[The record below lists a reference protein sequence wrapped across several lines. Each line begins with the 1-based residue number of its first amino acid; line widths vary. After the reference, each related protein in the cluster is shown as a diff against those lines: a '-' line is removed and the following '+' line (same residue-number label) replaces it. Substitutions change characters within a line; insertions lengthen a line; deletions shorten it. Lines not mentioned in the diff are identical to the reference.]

1 MDFGDA
7 LAAGSSGRSEGSSTS
22 TRELHSQHIYELQL
36 EVNALRAEI
45 QTLRS
50 ALQALEESLARAWVN
65 QTGHH
70 QRLSWLEGIIQTLR
84 AACRVF
90 LEPGAMN
97 TFSASILQQLA
108 GVTREQLDGALPPA
122 QATLGPPEL
131 PFAPVPDLGDAF
143 PANPS
148 PASAS
153 ADNWGFVGFT
163 GDFEGSTNDFT
174 APVSEVEVQQTHE
187 FPPSPP
193 VGFNPNHFEAHLAP
207 LCEPDEQAPSLSLLG
222 SGDENT
228 AWYEDVRAMS
238 ESHFSLVPSASKRDF
253 GEEVRPGRI
262 ARAVGDERSR
272 TAVASPALPWER
284 GVFRAIFGD
293 EGLTSPF
300 DNLVLKMPGP
310 LVPAHVPPAEP
321 KIPEP
326 PIPSADIASRA
337 FKSFK
342 DVHPS
347 DERDMVMDRAVCKL
361 QHIIC
366 RTDVDRLSP
375 ELAKAASSKDA
386 TDEVFGIVSACV
398 GLRSPHTVVKRANA
412 ILAYLRWCDK
422 EGYEK
427 PFCEDS
433 VWSFISYLKKEK
445 AAPTR
450 AASLI
455 SALRFANFVL
465 GLSVSEVLA
474 SRRILGLSAQL
485 GVKKKATNRA
495 RPLKVSEV
503 RFMHGVLE
511 DESAP
516 IWDRAICAYLLLALY
531 ARARHSDLVLV
542 EEVIADF
549 DRQCSGYLEIRLR
562 FHKTAQTIAK
572 KNDLLPVIVSSKGIV
587 KGDWLGL
594 ATDVFERVGLTLDGT
609 VGSFHPDAARALYFT
624 DPPAPTVVPQAPEFR
639 AAVKAKVE
647 IINDSASERAESE
660 GQHSSSGSESSDS
673 ESQDDSDSS
682 SESIA
687 PIKAPRLEIEQW
699 DAADCAANS
708 RTRTLH
714 LLKFVSGGGNLIA
727 TCGRTSEVMV
737 QAAQAHM
744 SFRRYLGVLTCTVG
758 CPKLLL
764 LAMSSL
770 IDSGAHFKRRAD
782 EVGLSS
788 AGWTILQALG
798 ITSVGKA
805 AYTITSPG
813 EPVTE
818 PIFRDWVADNAAG
831 MTLGDQSCLKR
842 LVFESQTLVVAEL
855 RDQVSGSQS
864 SAPRRVPEAERDR
877 RLNDLRAALPGITL
891 EGVNMPSN
899 ALLDSCCQ
907 QERDNLLKYIPPEK
921 ATSRTHEL
929 TNPRP
934 THQALQVEASK
945 IVLKSDADAV
955 EYQPVNVLQTME
967 ALRRRGLAMVFAQ
980 MISYDAYDR
989 YVNRLFNHLSRD
1001 PPPGLNRVNV
1011 TQLVNADKQVF
1022 ALLAEW
1028 GVKPRRDTAGEY
1040 PLDREMHRALESYE
1054 VSIALMHQA
1063 PQGKFPF
1070 KNNRKRHPSRPSTP
1084 DPPTKLP
1091 KGKGRGKGAKGGPA
1105 MPKELVDLKAN
1116 ATTPE
1121 GVSSRTRS
1129 ASVLPPAL
1137 ERLRSPLKQFC
1148 IVIHSCL
1155 SLPRLLSQL
1164 ETWLMHAIPYPLLVN
1179 STPKPCFPAA
1189 GGLWIEGAGE
1199 EVCPDPGHPDAKGHV
1214 LQLHEPIQFD
1224 AHRLHATCPWTGN
1237 RTVLAAFVINDFHK
1251 LDAQH
1256 RQLLQHTAFRLPSLS
1271 TGELLPLR
1279 PSIASRFPVVLEIF
1293 AGTARVTAAL
1303 RRCGFVGAQGVDH
1316 VVVDHA
1322 ACPVLLADLTTQEG
1336 QRLTMMWLSSPHVVG
1351 VFIAP
1356 PCGTSSR
1363 AREIALPG
1371 PSPAPLRSLTFPDGL
1386 PHLSGLNLVRVNRAN
1401 QLYHF
1406 TTTICAEAHHRNLII
1421 AVENPRSSLYW
1432 STSFWA
1438 AAASLC
1444 PMHTDFQHCA
1454 FGGRRP
1460 KWTRLC
1466 HNHQAF
1472 HALHRV
1478 CPGGACAAQHLPWG
1492 RSEDGSFAT
1501 ASETA
1506 YPPQLATAIAQCFAR
1521 AVTFLPEAEP
1531 SVAAMR
1537 ATSGLQPKASAVPP
1551 LVPEHKAVLVMTGP
1565 SDATSL
1571 PTLRARLPEPW
1582 SDSRFAPAGPVP
1594 AHSQLLRADKK
1605 GSDRLELAWG
1615 ICWSPE
1621 EFIHKAVQAGHPK
1634 KFDSLLP
1641 SALSHSIDVN
1651 AKTTPADRAGLRAE
1665 WFAKWTKR
1673 AAELSGDE
1681 KKLKSSLPE
1690 YARKIVLPKRILL
1703 WREILEDLK
1712 YPDIGVLDEM
1722 LEGVHLTSEQL
1733 RSKASESRQRIIDAI
1748 KSQGHLDEALEQ
1760 KVDEEVEL
1768 GWLSEP
1774 IDPADLPEDATI
1786 SRRFAIEQSGKIRL
1800 IDDLSDSGVNGSVQT
1815 TESPKPQ
1822 SLDVVAAMA
1831 LACLRQ
1837 LPGTPMLGKTFD
1849 LKSAYRQMFVSPD
1862 DLILSS
1868 QRACAIVASSSP
1880 KNLWATHLSVF
1891 HIPSNATPAIS
1902 KNP

>member
-1 MDFGDA
+1 
-7 LAAGSSGRSEGSSTS
+7 
-22 TRELHSQHIYELQL
+22 
-36 EVNALRAEI
+36 
-45 QTLRS
+45 
-50 ALQALEESLARAWVN
+50 
-65 QTGHH
+65 
-70 QRLSWLEGIIQTLR
+70 
-84 AACRVF
+84 
-90 LEPGAMN
+90 
-97 TFSASILQQLA
+97 
-108 GVTREQLDGALPPA
+108 
-122 QATLGPPEL
+122 
-131 PFAPVPDLGDAF
+131 
-143 PANPS
+143 
-148 PASAS
+148 
-153 ADNWGFVGFT
+153 
-163 GDFEGSTNDFT
+163 
-174 APVSEVEVQQTHE
+174 
-187 FPPSPP
+187 
-193 VGFNPNHFEAHLAP
+193 
-207 LCEPDEQAPSLSLLG
+207 
-222 SGDENT
+222 
-228 AWYEDVRAMS
+228 
-238 ESHFSLVPSASKRDF
+238 
-253 GEEVRPGRI
+253 
-262 ARAVGDERSR
+262 
-272 TAVASPALPWER
+272 
-284 GVFRAIFGD
+284 VFRAIFGD
-293 EGLTSPF
+293 EGLTNPF

-375 ELAKAASSKDA
+375 ELAQAASSKDA

-445 AAPTR
+445 
-450 AASLI
+450 
-455 SALRFANFVL
+455 
-465 GLSVSEVLA
+465 VLA

-609 VGSFHPDAARALYFT
+609 VGSVPVYAKEEALKAVRALEPMCQAVAAGSFHPDAARALYFT

-727 TCGRTSEVMV
+727 ACGRTSEVMV
-737 QAAQAHM
+737 QAVPR
-744 SFRRYLGVLTCTVG
+744 SFDVHSGLSEAPFARHVLVI
-758 CPKLLL
+758 
-764 LAMSSL
+764 

-955 EYQPVNVLQTME
+955 EYQPVNALQTME

-1011 TQLVNADKQVF
+1011 TQLVNADKQ
-1022 ALLAEW
+1022 E
-1028 GVKPRRDTAGEY
+1028 GYTAAEY

-1054 VSIALMHQA
+1054 
-1063 PQGKFPF
+1063 
-1070 KNNRKRHPSRPSTP
+1070 
-1084 DPPTKLP
+1084 
-1091 KGKGRGKGAKGGPA
+1091 
-1105 MPKELVDLKAN
+1105 
-1116 ATTPE
+1116 
-1121 GVSSRTRS
+1121 
-1129 ASVLPPAL
+1129 
-1137 ERLRSPLKQFC
+1137 
-1148 IVIHSCL
+1148 
-1155 SLPRLLSQL
+1155 
-1164 ETWLMHAIPYPLLVN
+1164 
-1179 STPKPCFPAA
+1179 A

-1279 PSIASRFPVVLEIF
+1279 PSIASRFPLSGPKVLI
-1293 AGTARVTAAL
+1293 TWSWIML
-1303 RRCGFVGAQGVDH
+1303 
-1316 VVVDHA
+1316 
-1322 ACPVLLADLTTQEG
+1322 PVL
-1336 QRLTMMWLSSPHVVG
+1336 
-1351 VFIAP
+1351 
-1356 PCGTSSR
+1356 C
-1363 AREIALPG
+1363 
-1371 PSPAPLRSLTFPDGL
+1371 
-1386 PHLSGLNLVRVNRAN
+1386 
-1401 QLYHF
+1401 
-1406 TTTICAEAHHRNLII
+1406 
-1421 AVENPRSSLYW
+1421 
-1432 STSFWA
+1432 
-1438 AAASLC
+1438 
-1444 PMHTDFQHCA
+1444 
-1454 FGGRRP
+1454 
-1460 KWTRLC
+1460 
-1466 HNHQAF
+1466 
-1472 HALHRV
+1472 
-1478 CPGGACAAQHLPWG
+1478 
-1492 RSEDGSFAT
+1492 
-1501 ASETA
+1501 
-1506 YPPQLATAIAQCFAR
+1506 
-1521 AVTFLPEAEP
+1521 
-1531 SVAAMR
+1531 
-1537 ATSGLQPKASAVPP
+1537 
-1551 LVPEHKAVLVMTGP
+1551 
-1565 SDATSL
+1565 
-1571 PTLRARLPEPW
+1571 
-1582 SDSRFAPAGPVP
+1582 
-1594 AHSQLLRADKK
+1594 
-1605 GSDRLELAWG
+1605 
-1615 ICWSPE
+1615 CW
-1621 EFIHKAVQAGHPK
+1621 
-1634 KFDSLLP
+1634 
-1641 SALSHSIDVN
+1641 
-1651 AKTTPADRAGLRAE
+1651 
-1665 WFAKWTKR
+1665 
-1673 AAELSGDE
+1673 
-1681 KKLKSSLPE
+1681 
-1690 YARKIVLPKRILL
+1690 
-1703 WREILEDLK
+1703 
-1712 YPDIGVLDEM
+1712 
-1722 LEGVHLTSEQL
+1722 
-1733 RSKASESRQRIIDAI
+1733 
-1748 KSQGHLDEALEQ
+1748 
-1760 KVDEEVEL
+1760 
-1768 GWLSEP
+1768 P
-1774 IDPADLPEDATI
+1774 I
-1786 SRRFAIEQSGKIRL
+1786 
-1800 IDDLSDSGVNGSVQT
+1800 
-1815 TESPKPQ
+1815 
-1822 SLDVVAAMA
+1822 
-1831 LACLRQ
+1831 
-1837 LPGTPMLGKTFD
+1837 
-1849 LKSAYRQMFVSPD
+1849 
-1862 DLILSS
+1862 
-1868 QRACAIVASSSP
+1868 
-1880 KNLWATHLSVF
+1880 
-1891 HIPSNATPAIS
+1891 
-1902 KNP
+1902 

>member
-1 MDFGDA
+1 
-7 LAAGSSGRSEGSSTS
+7 
-22 TRELHSQHIYELQL
+22 
-36 EVNALRAEI
+36 
-45 QTLRS
+45 
-50 ALQALEESLARAWVN
+50 
-65 QTGHH
+65 
-70 QRLSWLEGIIQTLR
+70 
-84 AACRVF
+84 
-90 LEPGAMN
+90 
-97 TFSASILQQLA
+97 
-108 GVTREQLDGALPPA
+108 
-122 QATLGPPEL
+122 
-131 PFAPVPDLGDAF
+131 
-143 PANPS
+143 
-148 PASAS
+148 
-153 ADNWGFVGFT
+153 
-163 GDFEGSTNDFT
+163 
-174 APVSEVEVQQTHE
+174 
-187 FPPSPP
+187 
-193 VGFNPNHFEAHLAP
+193 
-207 LCEPDEQAPSLSLLG
+207 
-222 SGDENT
+222 
-228 AWYEDVRAMS
+228 
-238 ESHFSLVPSASKRDF
+238 
-253 GEEVRPGRI
+253 
-262 ARAVGDERSR
+262 
-272 TAVASPALPWER
+272 
-284 GVFRAIFGD
+284 
-293 EGLTSPF
+293 
-300 DNLVLKMPGP
+300 
-310 LVPAHVPPAEP
+310 
-321 KIPEP
+321 
-326 PIPSADIASRA
+326 
-337 FKSFK
+337 
-342 DVHPS
+342 
-347 DERDMVMDRAVCKL
+347 
-361 QHIIC
+361 
-366 RTDVDRLSP
+366 
-375 ELAKAASSKDA
+375 
-386 TDEVFGIVSACV
+386 
-398 GLRSPHTVVKRANA
+398 
-412 ILAYLRWCDK
+412 
-422 EGYEK
+422 
-427 PFCEDS
+427 
-433 VWSFISYLKKEK
+433 
-445 AAPTR
+445 
-450 AASLI
+450 
-455 SALRFANFVL
+455 
-465 GLSVSEVLA
+465 
-474 SRRILGLSAQL
+474 
-485 GVKKKATNRA
+485 
-495 RPLKVSEV
+495 
-503 RFMHGVLE
+503 
-511 DESAP
+511 
-516 IWDRAICAYLLLALY
+516 
-531 ARARHSDLVLV
+531 
-542 EEVIADF
+542 
-549 DRQCSGYLEIRLR
+549 
-562 FHKTAQTIAK
+562 
-572 KNDLLPVIVSSKGIV
+572 
-587 KGDWLGL
+587 
-594 ATDVFERVGLTLDGT
+594 
-609 VGSFHPDAARALYFT
+609 
-624 DPPAPTVVPQAPEFR
+624 
-639 AAVKAKVE
+639 
-647 IINDSASERAESE
+647 
-660 GQHSSSGSESSDS
+660 
-673 ESQDDSDSS
+673 
-682 SESIA
+682 
-687 PIKAPRLEIEQW
+687 
-699 DAADCAANS
+699 
-708 RTRTLH
+708 
-714 LLKFVSGGGNLIA
+714 
-727 TCGRTSEVMV
+727 
-737 QAAQAHM
+737 
-744 SFRRYLGVLTCTVG
+744 
-758 CPKLLL
+758 
-764 LAMSSL
+764 MSSL

-955 EYQPVNVLQTME
+955 EYQPVNALQTME

-1028 GVKPRRDTAGEY
+1028 GIKPRRDTAGEY

-1054 VSIALMHQA
+1054 VSIALMHQ
-1063 PQGKFPF
+1063 
-1070 KNNRKRHPSRPSTP
+1070 
-1084 DPPTKLP
+1084 
-1091 KGKGRGKGAKGGPA
+1091 
-1105 MPKELVDLKAN
+1105 
-1116 ATTPE
+1116 
-1121 GVSSRTRS
+1121 
-1129 ASVLPPAL
+1129 
-1137 ERLRSPLKQFC
+1137 
-1148 IVIHSCL
+1148 
-1155 SLPRLLSQL
+1155 
-1164 ETWLMHAIPYPLLVN
+1164 
-1179 STPKPCFPAA
+1179 A

-1256 RQLLQHTAFRLPSLS
+1256 RQLLQHSAFRLPSLS

-1371 PSPAPLRSLTFPDGL
+1371 PSPALLRSLTFPDGL

-1438 AAASLC
+1438 AAASFC

-1460 KWTRLC
+1460 KWTRLR

-1501 ASETA
+1501 ASESA

-1531 SVAAMR
+1531 SLAAMR

-1551 LVPEHKAVLVMTGP
+1551 LVPEHIAVLVMTGP

-1615 ICWSPE
+1615 ISWSPE

-1722 LEGVHLTSEQL
+1722 IEGVHLTGQTPCTGVFPGAFKPAKRTSEQL
-1733 RSKASESRQRIIDAI
+1733 RSKASESRQKIIDAI

-1822 SLDVVAAMA
+1822 SLDVVAAVA

-1837 LPGTPMLGKTFD
+1837 LPGTPMLGKT
-1849 LKSAYRQMFVSPD
+1849 
-1862 DLILSS
+1862 
-1868 QRACAIVASSSP
+1868 
-1880 KNLWATHLSVF
+1880 
-1891 HIPSNATPAIS
+1891 
-1902 KNP
+1902 